1 MVADISTFIAKCNQ
15 KEVAMDRKVKENSLK
30 ISN

>member
-1 MVADISTFIAKCNQ
+1 
-15 KEVAMDRKVKENSLK
+15 MDLANECLKENSLK